1 MNVPHDRFLAPAKDV
16 ARNNVR
22 HGGKRVLLPASTTFD
37 SLTHGDGARREF
49 RSEPQTL
56 LMAPANEGVAGECW
70 AGFRGCHLWRQGVM
84 TLRAGAMGGP
94 VASLNNS
101 VPHACSRR
109 GELVR

>member
-22 HGGKRVLLPASTTFD
+22 HGGKRVLLPASATFD

-56 LMAPANEGVAGECW
+56 LMAPANEGVAGECC
-70 AGFRGCHLWRQGVM
+70 AGIRRSHLWRRGVV
-84 TLRAGAMGGP
+84 TLRAGVMGGP
-94 VASLNNS
+94 VAFLNNS
-101 VPHACSRR
+101 VAHACSRR

>member
-1 MNVPHDRFLAPAKDV
+1 MKVLHDRFLAAAKDV

-22 HGGKRVLLPASTTFD
+22 HGGKRVLLPASATFD

-56 LMAPANEGVAGECW
+56 LMAPANEGVAGGCC
-70 AGFRGCHLWRQGVM
+70 AGIRGSHRWRRGVM
-84 TLRAGAMGGP
+84 TLRAGAMGSP

-101 VPHACSRR
+101 VAHACSRR